1 MDIAVT
7 AESRASEEIGPNQ
20 ETNAGS
26 GVSSGEDNKFQ
37 RAIAAWRNLD
47 LTNLVPTLDNVA
59 SDLVNYQKDSL
70 VQRKDLAQKT
80 KDFRKLDDTSKLGEI
95 KALLKAY
102 QTFIDLLTNQ
112 SKSVSSAFLQVYSPL
127 SEVPDPYPLL
137 EASVDSLV
145 IAEETVPKLTA
156 ENEHLQKTVAK
167 LTTQLDETE
176 SRLEQEQRT
185 RRVLEDTLESR
196 VKEVEASWSAVL
208 AEKQDNWQA
217 REKSLEERAENQDRL
232 LKEIKASYEV
242 SQRLGHTEEEQ
253 DNNTSGG
260 GATAAELEIVTSELD
275 RANLRLAEVESRN
288 EQLRIE
294 VAQAASQSHSAQTAT
309 SIDDDPAFLRLR
321 SENSSLLRRL
331 DTARFEKD
339 SEKGR
344 WESSLRSLERELN
357 MLKNDRDALQDK
369 VRKLADY
376 DDVKRELEVLKVRLV
391 LMLSKKRIA
400 DQMQSIEFAMGDD
413 DDHFESS
420 KASVSADSAL
430 PQQNGSVS
438 TAKEETLEQL
448 LLTRNKKLGDELTI
462 LRVSHQNLQARLQT
476 LQDELSST
484 NMDLEKSR
492 NLTATLENDL
502 LRVQQEASNAFP
514 SSAMSVA
521 GTYTSRY
528 PQSSYGTRRGR
539 ASPTSSII
547 SGFDPQQGLQNTL
560 ESLRAGE
567 SAGGGSGILPMITAQ
582 RDRFKKRNSELETEL
597 SKSYQTVSSLRSE
610 VASLQKDNL
619 SLYEKTRYVS
629 SYNRGHPASSSSA
642 FASNPNPSTIQISSD
657 TPSGLSLDRY
667 QSAYEQNI
675 SPFAAF
681 KGRESARAFKR
692 MSLPERIVF
701 QITRVVLATRTSRNL
716 FAVYCLGLHL
726 LVFGMLY
733 WMGTTNI
740 ESHINQLG
748 KSVGAA
754 TAGGPIVAGVD
765 NPEDWHQEAFHD
777 GT

>member
-80 KDFRKLDDTSKLGEI
+80 KDFRKLEDTSKLGEI

-185 RRVLEDTLESR
+185 RRALEDTLESR

-275 RANLRLAEVESRN
+275 KANLRLAEVESRN

-376 DDVKRELEVLKVRLV
+376 DDVKRELEVLK
-391 LMLSKKRIA
+391 
-400 DQMQSIEFAMGDD
+400 SIEFAMGDD

-610 VASLQKDNL
+610 VAFLQKDNL

>member
-1 MDIAVT
+1 
-7 AESRASEEIGPNQ
+7 
-20 ETNAGS
+20 
-26 GVSSGEDNKFQ
+26 
-37 RAIAAWRNLD
+37 
-47 LTNLVPTLDNVA
+47 
-59 SDLVNYQKDSL
+59 
-70 VQRKDLAQKT
+70 
-80 KDFRKLDDTSKLGEI
+80 
-95 KALLKAY
+95 
-102 QTFIDLLTNQ
+102 
-112 SKSVSSAFLQVYSPL
+112 
-127 SEVPDPYPLL
+127 
-137 EASVDSLV
+137 
-145 IAEETVPKLTA
+145 
-156 ENEHLQKTVAK
+156 
-167 LTTQLDETE
+167 
-176 SRLEQEQRT
+176 
-185 RRVLEDTLESR
+185 
-196 VKEVEASWSAVL
+196 
-208 AEKQDNWQA
+208 
-217 REKSLEERAENQDRL
+217 ERAENQDRL

-357 MLKNDRDALQDK
+357 TLKNDRDALQDK

-376 DDVKRELEVLKVRLV
+376 DDVKRELEVLK
-391 LMLSKKRIA
+391 
-400 DQMQSIEFAMGDD
+400 SIEFAMGDD

-438 TAKEETLEQL
+438 TAKDETLEQL

-597 SKSYQTVSSLRSE
+597 SKSYQT
-610 VASLQKDNL
+610 
-619 SLYEKTRYVS
+619 
-629 SYNRGHPASSSSA
+629 
-642 FASNPNPSTIQISSD
+642 
-657 TPSGLSLDRY
+657 
-667 QSAYEQNI
+667 
-675 SPFAAF
+675 
-681 KGRESARAFKR
+681 
-692 MSLPERIVF
+692 
-701 QITRVVLATRTSRNL
+701 
-716 FAVYCLGLHL
+716 
-726 LVFGMLY
+726 
-733 WMGTTNI
+733 
-740 ESHINQLG
+740 
-748 KSVGAA
+748 
-754 TAGGPIVAGVD
+754 
-765 NPEDWHQEAFHD
+765 
-777 GT
+777 